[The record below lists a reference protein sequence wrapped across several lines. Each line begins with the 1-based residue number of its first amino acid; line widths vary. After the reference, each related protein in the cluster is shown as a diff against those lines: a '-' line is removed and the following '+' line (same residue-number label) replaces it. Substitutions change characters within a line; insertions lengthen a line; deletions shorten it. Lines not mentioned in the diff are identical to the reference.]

1 MKTIFKNSAANQHNA
16 PILLDLE
23 RQLKS
28 MAAAPAKAQG
38 QAAAKESAQKAP
50 ERDGLLGG
58 LLFDCFLGV
67 PLADMFADAA
77 DLTMNADPALQVG
90 TAVDC
95 YDEYVR
101 DRANNNRTNGQK
113 GVSGAFNGMFG
124 RVANAAAPE
133 QMNLE
138 NHYAMIARMKRPA
151 GFYMGGL
158 KVA

>member
-1 MKTIFKNSAANQHNA
+1 MKMTFENSAANQHNA
-16 PILLDLE
+16 PILMDLE

-38 QAAAKESAQKAP
+38 QAIAKESANKAP

-58 LLFDCFLGV
+58 LLFDCFLGL
-67 PLADMFADAA
+67 PLTDMFADAA
-77 DLTMNADPALQVG
+77 DLTMNADPALQAG

-101 DRANNNRTNGQK
+101 DRANNNRPNGQK

-133 QMNLE
+133 QLNLE
-138 NHYAMIARMKRPA
+138 NQYAVIARMKRPP
-151 GFYMGGL
+151 GLYM
-158 KVA
+158 AA

>member
-1 MKTIFKNSAANQHNA
+1 MKNAFAQNAANQYNA
-16 PILLDLE
+16 PVLMDLE

-28 MAAAPAKAQG
+28 MAATPAKPQG
-38 QAAAKESAQKAP
+38 KAIASESAHKAP

-67 PLADMFADAA
+67 PLTDMFADAA
-77 DLTMNADPALQVG
+77 GLTMNADPALQVG

-95 YDEYVR
+95 YDEFVR

-113 GVSGAFNGMFG
+113 GVSGAFNGLFG

-133 QMNLE
+133 QINLE
-138 NHYAMIARMKRPA
+138 NTYAMMARMKRPA
-151 GFYMGGL
+151 GFYMNGL